1 MLRVLE
7 LALVVHLLL
16 DGLAFFR
23 EGWKDRPV
31 SVGRNCRE
39 GFLVFSVAPYRD
51 QLRESLFSAFLLLS
65 NLEPVRWSPVH

>member
-1 MLRVLE
+1 MLRRVLE

-16 DGLAFFR
+16 DGLASIR

-31 SVGRNCRE
+31 AVGRNCRE

-51 QLRESLFSAFLLLS
+51 Q
-65 NLEPVRWSPVH
+65 